1 MSKNLFYEKRGPF
14 PLKEIVKTIGYIG
27 NFSNENNLE
36 IYGFESLNN
45 AGKNDMTFLN
55 SSKYKDLSLKTK
67 AAACIT
73 LINLSKFLPKK
84 CVKLDV
90 KNVLFA
96 VTKASK
102 MFYPKADID
111 YPDMNLKDLSEIRNK
126 HPDINFGKN
135 VLIGKNVKIG
145 KNTIEEW
152 DSQLIEYGTLIIK
165 KRKDCLNS
173 ISLLGKNLLESLNKD
188 LSNSSL
194 NYQCSIPY
202 SENNLTDNYQ
212 KYLTEYQDKDLILG
226 MRNQA

>member
-45 AGKNDMTFLN
+45 AGINDITFLN

-73 LINLSKFLPKK
+73 SINLSKFLPKK

-111 YPDMNLKDLSEIRNK
+111 YPDTNLLDLNVLKELYPNV
-126 HPDINFGKN
+126 NFGKN
-135 VLIGKNVKIG
+135 IG
-145 KNTIEEW
+145 TF
-152 DSQLIEYGTLIIK
+152 
-165 KRKDCLNS
+165 
-173 ISLLGKNLLESLNKD
+173 SL
-188 LSNSSL
+188 
-194 NYQCSIPY
+194 
-202 SENNLTDNYQ
+202 
-212 KYLTEYQDKDLILG
+212 
-226 MRNQA
+226 